1 MRAGRLLSSLLDYLN
16 IKELYPPQKDAMKV
30 VEKGDSL
37 LMSVPTAAGKT
48 LVAYAALIKA
58 VNAKKKG
65 IYLVPLRALAW
76 EKVVELRGICNSIL
90 NGA

>member
-48 LVAYAALIKA
+48 LIAYAALIKA
-58 VNAKKKG
+58 VNLSL
-65 IYLVPLRALAW
+65 IH
-76 EKVVELRGICNSIL
+76 I
-90 NGA
+90 

>member
-76 EKVVELRGICNSIL
+76 EKVVEYNPLD
-90 NGA
+90 

>member
-48 LVAYAALIKA
+48 LVAYAALIRA

-65 IYLVPLRALAW
+65 IYYLDSYG
-76 EKVVELRGICNSIL
+76 EKCLGKY
-90 NGA
+90 

>member
-1 MRAGRLLSSLLDYLN
+1 MTRMRAGRLLSSLLDYLN

-48 LVAYAALIKA
+48 LVAYASLIRA
-58 VNAKKKG
+58 VNAKKK
-65 IYLVPLRALAW
+65 
-76 EKVVELRGICNSIL
+76 
-90 NGA
+90 

>member
-1 MRAGRLLSSLLDYLN
+1 MRAGRLLPSLLDYLN

-37 LMSVPTAAGKT
+37 LMSEPTAAGKT

-65 IYLVPLRALAW
+65 IYLVPLRALA
-76 EKVVELRGICNSIL
+76 
-90 NGA
+90 

>member
-58 VNAKKKG
+58 VNAKKK
-65 IYLVPLRALAW
+65 
-76 EKVVELRGICNSIL
+76 
-90 NGA
+90 

>member
-48 LVAYAALIKA
+48 LVAYAALFKA

-65 IYLVPLRALAW
+65 IYLVIIKN
-76 EKVVELRGICNSIL
+76 EIS
-90 NGA
+90 

>member
-37 LMSVPTAAGKT
+37 MMSVTTAAGKT
-48 LVAYAALIKA
+48 LVAYAA
-58 VNAKKKG
+58 
-65 IYLVPLRALAW
+65 
-76 EKVVELRGICNSIL
+76 
-90 NGA
+90 

>member
-58 VNAKKKG
+58 VNAKK
-65 IYLVPLRALAW
+65 
-76 EKVVELRGICNSIL
+76 
-90 NGA
+90 